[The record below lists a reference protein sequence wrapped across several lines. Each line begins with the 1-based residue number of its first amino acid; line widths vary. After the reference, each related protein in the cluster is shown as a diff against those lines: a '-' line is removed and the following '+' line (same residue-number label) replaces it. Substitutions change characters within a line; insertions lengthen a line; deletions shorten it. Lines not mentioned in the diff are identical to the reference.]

1 MTTSPEE
8 YPTWFFENFI
18 NVDDFCDLKD
28 IQYKYFIYN
37 NDISTDFDVS
47 FAENH

>member
-8 YPTWFFENFI
+8 YPTWVFENFI
-18 NVDDFCDLKD
+18 NFDDVCDLKD
-28 IQYKYFIYN
+28 IQYKYFIYS